1 MRRAFLLVIAV
12 LALAPTADAARPYL
26 GVRGNI
32 GRFEA
37 QTGQK
42 TAVGHAIIGWGQGYS
57 WGTPLA
63 SFLPKL
69 APIPMVAIQTRRGGP
84 SSAEVIS
91 PRGIAMGQGDDYL
104 FALNRAVS
112 EWARPVYL
120 RPYAEMNGH
129 WNAYC
134 AFTQSGRQKGASH
147 TTAMFRKAFARTYL
161 IAHGGPAAVVNKS
174 LRRLGLPPIRAD
186 LPENPTPTLK
196 VIWNPQGHGSPN
208 LPGNSAQAYY
218 PGDRYVDVVGND
230 LYNIRFKAEWASN
243 ERLYKAHPNKPYA
256 FPEWGNW
263 GIDDPGFVERM
274 ATFVRTHRRV
284 ELLSWF
290 DSKPGSIWD
299 LGSKP
304 KSRAAYRRFIVPLGR
319 KPPAFNSVDSLLG

>member
-1 MRRAFLLVIAV
+1 LGRAGNALTIKRTLLLAAAV

-26 GVRGNI
+26 GIRGNAA
-32 GRFEA
+32 RF
-37 QTGQK
+37 QSLTGQQS
-42 TAVGHAIIGWGQGYS
+42 AVGHVIVGWGQGYS
-57 WGTPLA
+57 WGTPMGAL
-63 SFLPKL
+63 LPKL
-69 APIPMVAIQTRRGGP
+69 APIPMVALQTRRGGP

-91 PRGIAMGQGDDYL
+91 PRAIAMGQGDDYL
-104 FALNRAVS
+104 LALNKAIS
-112 EWARPVYL
+112 EWARPIYL

-134 AFTQSGRQKGASH
+134 AYTQGGRLKGASH
-147 TTAMFRKAFARTYL
+147 STAMFKKAFARTYL

-174 LRRLGLPPIRAD
+174 LRALGLPPIRAD
-186 LPENPTPTLK
+186 LPENPLPTLK

-208 LPGNSAQAYY
+208 IPGNSAQAYY
-218 PGDRYVDVVGND
+218 PGDKYVDMVGND

-243 ERLYKAHPNKPYA
+243 ERLYNAHPSKPFG

-263 GIDDPGFVERM
+263 GIDDPSFIKKMAQFVK
-274 ATFVRTHRRV
+274 THRRV
-284 ELLSWF
+284 ELLAWF

-304 KSRAAYRRFIVPLGR
+304 KSRAAYRRFVVPLGR
-319 KPPAFNSVDSLLG
+319 KA